1 MPYKEVEDV
10 KLYYSIGE
18 VAELFNVNTSLIRF
32 WEKEFPTI
40 KPARNKK
47 GDRLFTKVD
56 LENMKMIYH
65 LVKERGYTLD
75 GAKIKLKADK
85 VQLSGQIEL
94 HESLTKV
101 RSFLVELKETL

>member
-32 WEKEFPTI
+32 WEKEFTVI
-40 KPARNKK
+40 KPMRNKK
-47 GDRLFTKVD
+47 GDRLFTKAD
-56 LENMKMIYH
+56 LESMKMIYH